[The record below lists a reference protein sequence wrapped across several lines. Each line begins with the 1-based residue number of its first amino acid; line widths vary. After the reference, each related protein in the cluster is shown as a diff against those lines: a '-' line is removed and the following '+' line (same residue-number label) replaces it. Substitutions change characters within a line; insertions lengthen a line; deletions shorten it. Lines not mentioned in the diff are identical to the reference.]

1 MIREHIHKNIE
12 GSAATIITNRYDDN
26 NDYDVFSMILCNT
39 NTEDSVYVDLYLQRP
54 LTTANFVGR
63 GGDWNAVVPS
73 YQTIYIIKDLEITPN
88 NTLVLE
94 KEEIEFDSTRYDF
107 YIQLNASDSAVD
119 LILNKQLN

>member
-1 MIREHIHKNIE
+1 MIREHIHKNIT
-12 GSAATIITNRYDDN
+12 GNTATIITNRYDDN

-39 NTEDSVYVDLYLQRP
+39 NTEDSVFVDLYLQRP
-54 LTTANFVGR
+54 LATANFVGR
-63 GGDWNAVVPS
+63 GGDWNAPVPS
-73 YQTIYIIKDLEITPN
+73 YQTVYIIKDIEITPN